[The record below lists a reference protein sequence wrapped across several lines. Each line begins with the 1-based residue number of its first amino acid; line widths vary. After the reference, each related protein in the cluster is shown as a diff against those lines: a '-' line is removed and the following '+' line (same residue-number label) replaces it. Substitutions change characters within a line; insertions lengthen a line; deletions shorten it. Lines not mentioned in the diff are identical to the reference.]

1 MAREKGTG
9 SLQLEKSGR
18 WTMRVGIKGKRYS
31 RSTRTTDREKA
42 EKFLERFLSPL
53 GLGSRRLPLA
63 DVWLEYVKSPDRRD
77 LAQSTLNAKRLVWMD
92 FARWMEHRHLEI
104 GNLAEV
110 THEAIAEYLACIR
123 AEVCASTYNARI
135 CVLREIFHVL
145 AAKAGLVDD
154 PWDGVRLH
162 ADDCHSRRELTLDEI
177 ERLMKAATKAGG
189 EWKRLFTIGIYT
201 GLRLGDC
208 CCLAWNSVNLE
219 RGVIQLI
226 PTKTRKH
233 AHGQPVTI
241 PIHPQLKAELEIA
254 LARDHE
260 RRACAAAASQPD
272 LTHCDDGLGGDAS
285 AVVAPH
291 QEASGLPHSP
301 DTNARLRET
310 RKDTNKAFSASAFV
324 NPTLADY
331 YKNSK
336 WRISR
341 GLELIFKAA
350 HIETSVKI
358 EGRRTRTPEATF
370 HSLRHTFVSLAAN
383 AGVPLPVVQS
393 IVGHSSTAMTRH
405 YYHENEDVLRQAVA
419 AIPAIGSLS
428 TRSTCST
435 RLSRQTA
442 PATHSS
448 QLITRNSK
456 RGASVPARLRRLD
469 KYLAQGLITQEE
481 HDIQRTR
488 ILGEL

>member
-77 LAQSTLNAKRLVWMD
+77 LAPSTLNAKRLI
-92 FARWMEHRHLEI
+92 WMEFAHWMERHHLEI
-104 GNLAEV
+104 GQLAEV

-135 CVLREIFHVL
+135 CVLREIFRVL
-145 AAKAGLVDD
+145 SPKAGLVDD
-154 PWDGVRLH
+154 PWEGVRLH
-162 ADDCHSRRELTLDEI
+162 ADDCHSRRELTLDEVG
-177 ERLMKAATKAGG
+177 RLMQAAAKAGG
-189 EWKRLFTIGIYT
+189 EWKRLFTLGLYT

-241 PIHPQLKAELEIA
+241 PIHPQLLTELQGNG
-254 LARDHE
+254 E
-260 RRACAAAASQPD
+260 RGMGNGER
-272 LTHCDDGLGGDAS
+272 GMGNGK
-285 AVVAPH
+285 
-291 QEASGLPHSP
+291 LP
-301 DTNARLRET
+301 TGQ
-310 RKDTNKAFSASAFV
+310 FV
-324 NPTLADY
+324 NPTLADW

-336 WRISR
+336 WRIGH

-350 HIETSVKI
+350 HIETSVRI

-405 YYHENEDVLRQAVA
+405 YYHANEDALRRAVS
-419 AIPAIGSLS
+419 AIPAIGERGMGNGERGMGNGE
-428 TRSTCST
+428 RSGMGTGFSD
-435 RLSRQTA
+435 RIKSDGA
-442 PATHSS
+442 E
-448 QLITRNSK
+448 K
-456 RGASVPARLRRLD
+456 RGRSASVPARLRRLD
-469 KYLAQGLITQEE
+469 KYLARGLITREE
-481 HDIQRTR
+481 HAAQRVR
-488 ILGEL
+488 ILDEL

>member
-1 MAREKGTG
+1 MAREKGMG

-77 LAQSTLNAKRLVWMD
+77 LAPSTLNAKRLVWMD
-92 FARWMEHRHLEI
+92 FARWMEHHHLEI

-154 PWDGVRLH
+154 PWEGVRLH

-177 ERLMKAATKAGG
+177 ERLMKAAAKAGG

-241 PIHPQLKAELEIA
+241 PIHPQLHAELEAA

-260 RRACAAAASQPD
+260 RRACAAAA
-272 LTHCDDGLGGDAS
+272 
-285 AVVAPH
+285 
-291 QEASGLPHSP
+291 
-301 DTNARLRET
+301 
-310 RKDTNKAFSASAFV
+310 FV
-324 NPTLADY
+324 NPTLADW

-336 WRISR
+336 WRISH

-405 YYHENEDVLRQAVA
+405 YYHENEEMLRQAVA
-419 AIPAIGSLS
+419 AIPAVGERGMGNGEQEGRALSRPRIGSIGSGRGGKLGG
-428 TRSTCST
+428 
-435 RLSRQTA
+435 
-442 PATHSS
+442 SS
-448 QLITRNSK
+448 IEQ
-456 RGASVPARLRRLD
+456 RLRQLEKLRR
-469 KYLAQGLITQEE
+469 KSLISDEE
-481 HDIQRTR
+481 YTSTRTR
-488 ILGEL
+488 ILAEI

>member
-77 LAQSTLNAKRLVWMD
+77 LASSTLNAKRLVWME
-92 FARWMEHRHLEI
+92 FARWMEHHHLEI

-123 AEVCASTYNARI
+123 VDVCASTYNGRI

-145 AAKAGLVDD
+145 AEKAGLVDD

-177 ERLMKAATKAGG
+177 ERLMKAAAKAGD

-241 PIHPQLKAELEIA
+241 PIHPQLKAELSTPILESSST
-254 LARDHE
+254 RSTCST
-260 RRACAAAASQPD
+260 R
-272 LTHCDDGLGGDAS
+272 
-285 AVVAPH
+285 
-291 QEASGLPHSP
+291 LPSI
-301 DTNARLRET
+301 
-310 RKDTNKAFSASAFV
+310 FV
-324 NPTLADY
+324 NPMLADY

-336 WRISR
+336 WRISH

-405 YYHENEDVLRQAVA
+405 YYHENEEVLRQAVA
-419 AIPAIGSLS
+419 AIPSLDDLKGGKFTCKPSVVLPPLQSAQTIEQRLRQLEKLRRKSLVSEEEYNS
-428 TRSTCST
+428 TR
-435 RLSRQTA
+435 
-442 PATHSS
+442 
-448 QLITRNSK
+448 N
-456 RGASVPARLRRLD
+456 
-469 KYLAQGLITQEE
+469 
-481 HDIQRTR
+481 R
-488 ILGEL
+488 ILAEI

>member
-1 MAREKGTG
+1 
-9 SLQLEKSGR
+9 
-18 WTMRVGIKGKRYS
+18 
-31 RSTRTTDREKA
+31 
-42 EKFLERFLSPL
+42 
-53 GLGSRRLPLA
+53 
-63 DVWLEYVKSPDRRD
+63 
-77 LAQSTLNAKRLVWMD
+77 
-92 FARWMEHRHLEI
+92 
-104 GNLAEV
+104 
-110 THEAIAEYLACIR
+110 
-123 AEVCASTYNARI
+123 
-135 CVLREIFHVL
+135 
-145 AAKAGLVDD
+145 
-154 PWDGVRLH
+154 
-162 ADDCHSRRELTLDEI
+162 
-177 ERLMKAATKAGG
+177 MKAATKAGG
-189 EWKRLFTIGIYT
+189 EWKRLFTIGLYT

-241 PIHPQLKAELEIA
+241 PIHPQLKAELSTPILEFT
-254 LARDHE
+254 RSTCST
-260 RRACAAAASQPD
+260 R
-272 LTHCDDGLGGDAS
+272 
-285 AVVAPH
+285 
-291 QEASGLPHSP
+291 LPSP
-301 DTNARLRET
+301 L
-310 RKDTNKAFSASAFV
+310 V
-324 NPTLADY
+324 NPTLADW

-405 YYHENEDVLRQAVA
+405 YYHENEEVLRQAVA
-419 AIPAIGSLS
+419 AIPTIGSLS

-435 RLSRQTA
+435 RLPAA
-442 PATHSS
+442 PATPNS
-448 QLITRNSK
+448 QLTTHNSK
-456 RGASVPARLRRLD
+456 RGASVPARLKRLD
-469 KYLAQGLITQEE
+469 KYLTQGLITKEE
-481 HDIQRTR
+481 HAFQRTR

>member
-1 MAREKGTG
+1 MAREKGMG

-77 LAQSTLNAKRLVWMD
+77 LAPSTLNAKRLIWME
-92 FARWMEHRHLEI
+92 FARWMEHHHLEI

-154 PWDGVRLH
+154 PWEGVRLH

-177 ERLMKAATKAGG
+177 ERLMKAAAKAGV

-241 PIHPQLKAELEIA
+241 PIHPQLLAELRGNGE
-254 LARDHE
+254 HE
-260 RRACAAAASQPD
+260 K
-272 LTHCDDGLGGDAS
+272 GM
-285 AVVAPH
+285 
-291 QEASGLPHSP
+291 
-301 DTNARLRET
+301 
-310 RKDTNKAFSASAFV
+310 FV
-324 NPTLADY
+324 NPTLAEY
-331 YKNSK
+331 YKKNK
-336 WRISR
+336 WRISH

-370 HSLRHTFVSLAAN
+370 HSLRHTFVSSAAN
-383 AGVPLPVVQS
+383 AGVPLPVVAS

-405 YYHENEDVLRQAVA
+405 YYHENEEMLRQAVA
-419 AIPAIGSLS
+419 AIPSLDDLKGSKSGSKPSNSILQPPRSAQTVEQRLRQLEKLKRKSLISEEEYAS
-428 TRSTCST
+428 TRS
-435 RLSRQTA
+435 
-442 PATHSS
+442 
-448 QLITRNSK
+448 
-456 RGASVPARLRRLD
+456 
-469 KYLAQGLITQEE
+469 
-481 HDIQRTR
+481 R
-488 ILGEL
+488 ILAEI

>member
-1 MAREKGTG
+1 MAREKGMG

-77 LAQSTLNAKRLVWMD
+77 LAQSTLNSKRLVWMD
-92 FARWMEHRHLEI
+92 FARWMEHHHLEI

-154 PWDGVRLH
+154 PWEGVRLH

-177 ERLMKAATKAGG
+177 ERLMKSATKAGG

-233 AHGQPVTI
+233 AHGHPVTI
-241 PIHPQLKAELEIA
+241 PIHPQLLAELRGIGE
-254 LARDHE
+254 HE
-260 RRACAAAASQPD
+260 K
-272 LTHCDDGLGGDAS
+272 GM
-285 AVVAPH
+285 
-291 QEASGLPHSP
+291 
-301 DTNARLRET
+301 
-310 RKDTNKAFSASAFV
+310 FV
-324 NPTLADY
+324 NPTLAEY
-331 YKNSK
+331 YKKNK
-336 WRISR
+336 WRISH

-405 YYHENEDVLRQAVA
+405 YYHENEEMLRQAVA
-419 AIPAIGSLS
+419 AIPAVGERGMGNGEQEGRALSRPRIGSIGSGRGGKLGG
-428 TRSTCST
+428 
-435 RLSRQTA
+435 
-442 PATHSS
+442 SS
-448 QLITRNSK
+448 IEQ
-456 RGASVPARLRRLD
+456 RLRQLEKLRR
-469 KYLAQGLITQEE
+469 KSLISDEE
-481 HDIQRTR
+481 YTSTRTR
-488 ILGEL
+488 ILAEI

>member
-92 FARWMEHRHLEI
+92 FARWMEHHHLEI

-145 AAKAGLVDD
+145 SEKAGLVDD
-154 PWDGVRLH
+154 PWEGVRLH

-177 ERLMKAATKAGG
+177 ERLMKAAAKAGG

-241 PIHPQLKAELEIA
+241 PIHPQLHAELEA
-254 LARDHE
+254 AQARDHE
-260 RRACAAAASQPD
+260 RRACAAAA
-272 LTHCDDGLGGDAS
+272 
-285 AVVAPH
+285 
-291 QEASGLPHSP
+291 
-301 DTNARLRET
+301 
-310 RKDTNKAFSASAFV
+310 FV
-324 NPTLADY
+324 NPTLADW

-336 WRISR
+336 WRISH

-350 HIETSVKI
+350 HIETSVRI

-405 YYHENEDVLRQAVA
+405 YYHENEEMLRQAVA
-419 AIPAIGSLS
+419 AIPAVGERGMGNGEQEGRALSRPRIGSIGSGRGGKLG
-428 TRSTCST
+428 
-435 RLSRQTA
+435 
-442 PATHSS
+442 SS
-448 QLITRNSK
+448 SIEQ
-456 RGASVPARLRRLD
+456 RLRQLEKLRR
-469 KYLAQGLITQEE
+469 KSLISDEE
-481 HDIQRTR
+481 YTSTRTR
-488 ILGEL
+488 ILAEI

>member
-1 MAREKGTG
+1 MAREKGMG

-77 LAQSTLNAKRLVWMD
+77 LAQSTLNAKRLVWME
-92 FARWMEHRHLEI
+92 FARWMEHHHLEV

-110 THEAIAEYLACIR
+110 THEAVAEYLACIR

-154 PWDGVRLH
+154 PWEGVRLH

-189 EWKRLFTIGIYT
+189 EWKRLFTIGLYT

-226 PTKTRKH
+226 PKKTRKH

-241 PIHPQLKAELEIA
+241 PIHPQLKAELSTPISESTSTRSTCSTR
-254 LARDHE
+254 L
-260 RRACAAAASQPD
+260 S
-272 LTHCDDGLGGDAS
+272 
-285 AVVAPH
+285 
-291 QEASGLPHSP
+291 SP
-301 DTNARLRET
+301 
-310 RKDTNKAFSASAFV
+310 FV
-324 NPTLADY
+324 NPILADY
-331 YKNSK
+331 YKNNK
-336 WRISR
+336 WRISH

-405 YYHENEDVLRQAVA
+405 YYHENEDVLRRAVA
-419 AIPAIGSLS
+419 AIPAIGERGMGNGG
-428 TRSTCST
+428 RSGMGTG
-435 RLSRQTA
+435 
-442 PATHSS
+442 SS
-448 QLITRNSK
+448 DRINKIDRIKGERERS
-456 RGASVPARLRRLD
+456 ASVPARLKRLD

-481 HDIQRTR
+481 HDTQRAR
-488 ILGEL
+488 ILAEL

>member
-77 LAQSTLNAKRLVWMD
+77 LASSTLNAKRLVWME
-92 FARWMEHRHLEI
+92 FARWMEHHHLEF

-154 PWDGVRLH
+154 PWEGVRLH
-162 ADDCHSRRELTLDEI
+162 ADDCHSRRELTIDEL
-177 ERLMKAATKAGG
+177 ERLIKSATKAGDM
-189 EWKRLFTIGIYT
+189 WRRLFTIGMYT

-241 PIHPQLKAELEIA
+241 PIHPQLHAELSTPIPESPST
-254 LARDHE
+254 RSTCST
-260 RRACAAAASQPD
+260 R
-272 LTHCDDGLGGDAS
+272 
-285 AVVAPH
+285 
-291 QEASGLPHSP
+291 LPSP
-301 DTNARLRET
+301 
-310 RKDTNKAFSASAFV
+310 FV
-324 NPTLADY
+324 NPTLADW

-336 WRISR
+336 WRISH

-350 HIETSVKI
+350 HIETSIRI

-405 YYHENEDVLRQAVA
+405 YYHENEEVLRQAVA
-419 AIPAIGSLS
+419 AIPTIGSLS

-435 RLSRQTA
+435 RLPAA
-442 PATHSS
+442 PATHNS
-448 QLITRNSK
+448 QLTTHNSK
-456 RGASVPARLRRLD
+456 RGASVPARLKRLD
-469 KYLAQGLITQEE
+469 KYLAQGLITRDE
-481 HDIQRTR
+481 HSAQRER

>member
-1 MAREKGTG
+1 MAREKGMG

-77 LAQSTLNAKRLVWMD
+77 LAPSTLNAKRLVWMD
-92 FARWMEHRHLEI
+92 FARWMEHHHLEI

-145 AAKAGLVDD
+145 AARAGLVDD
-154 PWDGVRLH
+154 PWEGVRLH

-177 ERLMKAATKAGG
+177 ERLMKAAAKAGS

-260 RRACAAAASQPD
+260 RRACAAAA
-272 LTHCDDGLGGDAS
+272 
-285 AVVAPH
+285 
-291 QEASGLPHSP
+291 
-301 DTNARLRET
+301 
-310 RKDTNKAFSASAFV
+310 FV
-324 NPTLADY
+324 NPTLADW

-336 WRISR
+336 WRISH

-405 YYHENEDVLRQAVA
+405 YYHENEEVLRQAVA
-419 AIPAIGSLS
+419 AIPTIGSLS

-435 RLSRQTA
+435 RLSAA

-456 RGASVPARLRRLD
+456 RSASVPARLRRLD
-469 KYLAQGLITQEE
+469 KYLAQGLITRDE
-481 HDIQRTR
+481 HSAQRER

>member
-9 SLQLEKSGR
+9 SLQREKSGR
-18 WTMRVGIKGKRYS
+18 WTMRVCIKGKRYS

-77 LAQSTLNAKRLVWMD
+77 LAPSTLNAKRLIWME
-92 FARWMEHRHLEI
+92 FAGWMEHHHLEI
-104 GNLAEV
+104 GHLAEIS
-110 THEAIAEYLACIR
+110 HETIAEYLACIR

-135 CVLREIFHVL
+135 CVLREIFRVL
-145 AAKAGLVDD
+145 SARAGLGDD
-154 PWDGVRLH
+154 PWEGVRLH
-162 ADDCHSRRELTLDEI
+162 TDDCHSRRELTLDEVG
-177 ERLMKAATKAGG
+177 RLMQAATKAGG
-189 EWKRLFTIGIYT
+189 EWKRLFTLGIYT

-208 CCLAWNSVNLE
+208 CRLAWTSVNLE
-219 RGVIQLI
+219 RGVIQLV

-241 PIHPQLKAELEIA
+241 PIHPQLKAELSTPVPE
-254 LARDHE
+254 
-260 RRACAAAASQPD
+260 
-272 LTHCDDGLGGDAS
+272 
-285 AVVAPH
+285 
-291 QEASGLPHSP
+291 
-301 DTNARLRET
+301 
-310 RKDTNKAFSASAFV
+310 SASARSACSACLPSPFV
-324 NPTLADY
+324 IPTLADY
-331 YKNSK
+331 YQNSK
-336 WRISR
+336 WRVSR

-405 YYHENEDVLRQAVA
+405 YYHENEEALRQAVA
-419 AIPAIGSLS
+419 AIPAIGE
-428 TRSTCST
+428 RGMGNGE
-435 RLSRQTA
+435 R
-442 PATHSS
+442 
-448 QLITRNSK
+448 
-456 RGASVPARLRRLD
+456 RGAGFPNRMNRDGIKNEGTGTRARSAGVPARLKRLD
-469 KYLAQGLITQEE
+469 KYLERGLITPEE
-481 HDIQRTR
+481 RAVQRAR

>member
-77 LAQSTLNAKRLVWMD
+77 LAPSTLNSKRLVWME
-92 FARWMEHRHLEI
+92 FARWMEHHHLEI
-104 GNLAEV
+104 GNLAEIS
-110 THEAIAEYLACIR
+110 HEAIAEYLACIR

-145 AAKAGLVDD
+145 AARAGLVDD
-154 PWDGVRLH
+154 PWEGVRLH

-177 ERLMKAATKAGG
+177 EELMKAATKAGG
-189 EWKRLFTIGIYT
+189 EWRRLFTIGIYT

-208 CCLAWNSVNLE
+208 CRLAWNSVNLE

-241 PIHPQLKAELEIA
+241 PIHPQLKAEL
-254 LARDHE
+254 
-260 RRACAAAASQPD
+260 S
-272 LTHCDDGLGGDAS
+272 
-285 AVVAPH
+285 
-291 QEASGLPHSP
+291 SP
-301 DTNARLRET
+301 IPESPST
-310 RKDTNKAFSASAFV
+310 RPSCSTWLSSSFV
-324 NPTLADY
+324 NPTLADW

-350 HIETSVKI
+350 HIETSVRI

-405 YYHENEDVLRQAVA
+405 YYHENEEMLRQAVA
-419 AIPAIGSLS
+419 AIPAIGKREEFSDRIDRIDRIKNEGAGNA
-428 TRSTCST
+428 TTYDCKRSGS
-435 RLSRQTA
+435 
-442 PATHSS
+442 
-448 QLITRNSK
+448 I
-456 RGASVPARLRRLD
+456 PARLRRLD
-469 KYLAQGLITQEE
+469 KYLAEGVITQGE
-481 HDIQRTR
+481 HAVQRAR
-488 ILGEL
+488 ILAEL

>member
-1 MAREKGTG
+1 MAREKGMG

-92 FARWMEHRHLEI
+92 FARWMEHHHLEI

-154 PWDGVRLH
+154 PWEGVRLH

-241 PIHPQLKAELEIA
+241 PIHPQLHAELEAA

-260 RRACAAAASQPD
+260 RRACAAAA
-272 LTHCDDGLGGDAS
+272 
-285 AVVAPH
+285 
-291 QEASGLPHSP
+291 
-301 DTNARLRET
+301 
-310 RKDTNKAFSASAFV
+310 FV
-324 NPTLADY
+324 NPTLADW

-336 WRISR
+336 WRISH

-405 YYHENEDVLRQAVA
+405 YYHENEEMLRQAVA
-419 AIPAIGSLS
+419 AIPSLDDLKGSKSGSKPSNSILQHPRSAQTVEQRLRQLEKLRRKSLISEEEYAS
-428 TRSTCST
+428 TRS
-435 RLSRQTA
+435 
-442 PATHSS
+442 
-448 QLITRNSK
+448 
-456 RGASVPARLRRLD
+456 
-469 KYLAQGLITQEE
+469 
-481 HDIQRTR
+481 R
-488 ILGEL
+488 ILAEI

>member
-77 LAQSTLNAKRLVWMD
+77 LAQSTLNAKRLVWME
-92 FARWMEHRHLEI
+92 FARWMEHHHLEI

-154 PWDGVRLH
+154 PWEGVRLH

-177 ERLMKAATKAGG
+177 ERLMKAAAKAGV

-241 PIHPQLKAELEIA
+241 PIHPQLLAELRGNGE
-254 LARDHE
+254 HE
-260 RRACAAAASQPD
+260 K
-272 LTHCDDGLGGDAS
+272 GM
-285 AVVAPH
+285 
-291 QEASGLPHSP
+291 
-301 DTNARLRET
+301 
-310 RKDTNKAFSASAFV
+310 FV
-324 NPTLADY
+324 NPTLAEY
-331 YKNSK
+331 YKKNK
-336 WRISR
+336 WRISH

-370 HSLRHTFVSLAAN
+370 HSLRHTFVSSAAN
-383 AGVPLPVVQS
+383 AGVPLPVVAS

-405 YYHENEDVLRQAVA
+405 YYHENEEMLRQAVA
-419 AIPAIGSLS
+419 AIPSLDDLKGSKSGSKPSNSILQPPRSAQTVEQRLRQLEKLKRKSLISEEEYAS
-428 TRSTCST
+428 TRS
-435 RLSRQTA
+435 
-442 PATHSS
+442 
-448 QLITRNSK
+448 
-456 RGASVPARLRRLD
+456 
-469 KYLAQGLITQEE
+469 
-481 HDIQRTR
+481 R
-488 ILGEL
+488 ILAEI

>member
-77 LAQSTLNAKRLVWMD
+77 LAQSTLNAKRLVWME
-92 FARWMEHRHLEI
+92 FARWMEHHHLEI

-154 PWDGVRLH
+154 PWEGVRLH

-177 ERLMKAATKAGG
+177 ERLMKAATKAGD
-189 EWKRLFTIGIYT
+189 EWKRLFTIGLYT

-241 PIHPQLKAELEIA
+241 PIHPQLHAELEAA

-260 RRACAAAASQPD
+260 RRACAAAA
-272 LTHCDDGLGGDAS
+272 
-285 AVVAPH
+285 
-291 QEASGLPHSP
+291 
-301 DTNARLRET
+301 
-310 RKDTNKAFSASAFV
+310 FV
-324 NPTLADY
+324 NPTLADW

-336 WRISR
+336 WRISH

-350 HIETSVKI
+350 HIETSVRI

-405 YYHENEDVLRQAVA
+405 YYHENEEVLRQAVA

-435 RLSRQTA
+435 RLPAA
-442 PATHSS
+442 PATHNS
-448 QLITRNSK
+448 QLTTHNSK
-456 RGASVPARLRRLD
+456 RCASVPARLKRLD
-469 KYLAQGLITQEE
+469 KYLAQGLITRDE
-481 HDIQRTR
+481 HSAQRER

>member
-77 LAQSTLNAKRLVWMD
+77 LAPSTLNAKRLIWME
-92 FARWMEHRHLEI
+92 FARWMERHHLEI
-104 GNLAEV
+104 GQLAEV

-135 CVLREIFHVL
+135 CVLREIFRVL
-145 AAKAGLVDD
+145 SPKAGLVDD
-154 PWDGVRLH
+154 PWEGVRLH
-162 ADDCHSRRELTLDEI
+162 ADDCHSRRELTLDEVG
-177 ERLMKAATKAGG
+177 RLMQAAAKAGG
-189 EWKRLFTIGIYT
+189 EWKRLFTLGLYT

-208 CCLAWNSVNLE
+208 CRLAWTSVNLE
-219 RGVIQLI
+219 RSVIQLI

-241 PIHPQLKAELEIA
+241 PIHPQLLTELQGNG
-254 LARDHE
+254 E
-260 RRACAAAASQPD
+260 R
-272 LTHCDDGLGGDAS
+272 GMGNGK
-285 AVVAPH
+285 
-291 QEASGLPHSP
+291 LP
-301 DTNARLRET
+301 TGQ
-310 RKDTNKAFSASAFV
+310 FV
-324 NPTLADY
+324 NPTLADW

-336 WRISR
+336 WRIGH

-350 HIETSVKI
+350 HIETSVRI

-405 YYHENEDVLRQAVA
+405 YYHANEDALRRAVS
-419 AIPAIGSLS
+419 AIPAIGERGMGNGERGMGNGE
-428 TRSTCST
+428 RSGMGRGFSD
-435 RLSRQTA
+435 SINKIKSDGA
-442 PATHSS
+442 E
-448 QLITRNSK
+448 K
-456 RGASVPARLRRLD
+456 RGRSASVPARLRRLG

-481 HDIQRTR
+481 HDVQRAR
-488 ILGEL
+488 ILAEL

>member
-1 MAREKGTG
+1 MAREKGMG

-77 LAQSTLNAKRLVWMD
+77 LAPSTLNAKRLVWMD
-92 FARWMEHRHLEI
+92 FARWMEHHHLEI

-154 PWDGVRLH
+154 PWEGVRLH

-254 LARDHE
+254 LVSDHE
-260 RRACAAAASQPD
+260 RRACAAAA
-272 LTHCDDGLGGDAS
+272 
-285 AVVAPH
+285 
-291 QEASGLPHSP
+291 
-301 DTNARLRET
+301 
-310 RKDTNKAFSASAFV
+310 FV
-324 NPTLADY
+324 NPTLADW
-331 YKNSK
+331 YKTSK
-336 WRISR
+336 WRISH

-419 AIPAIGSLS
+419 AIPAIGTGAAAVPPVALPSLG
-428 TRSTCST
+428 TTVTPPRAVP
-435 RLSRQTA
+435 RQ
-442 PATHSS
+442 
-448 QLITRNSK
+448 
-456 RGASVPARLRRLD
+456 GGVPARLKRLD
-469 KYLAQGLITQEE
+469 KYLAQGLITQDEYSA
-481 HDIQRTR
+481 QRAR
-488 ILGEL
+488 ILAEL

>member
-1 MAREKGTG
+1 MAREKGMG
-9 SLQLEKSGR
+9 SLQREKSGR

-77 LAQSTLNAKRLVWMD
+77 LAPSTLNAKRLVWMD
-92 FARWMEHRHLEI
+92 FARWMEHHHLEI

-154 PWDGVRLH
+154 PWEGVRLH

-254 LARDHE
+254 LVSDHE
-260 RRACAAAASQPD
+260 RRACAAAA
-272 LTHCDDGLGGDAS
+272 
-285 AVVAPH
+285 
-291 QEASGLPHSP
+291 
-301 DTNARLRET
+301 
-310 RKDTNKAFSASAFV
+310 FV
-324 NPTLADY
+324 NPTLADW
-331 YKNSK
+331 YKTSK
-336 WRISR
+336 WRISH

-383 AGVPLPVVQS
+383 AGVPLPVVQA

-419 AIPAIGSLS
+419 AIPAIGTGAAAVPPVALPSLG
-428 TRSTCST
+428 TTVTPPRAVP
-435 RLSRQTA
+435 RQ
-442 PATHSS
+442 
-448 QLITRNSK
+448 
-456 RGASVPARLRRLD
+456 GGVPARLKRLD
-469 KYLAQGLITQEE
+469 KYLAQGLITQDEYSA
-481 HDIQRTR
+481 QRAR
-488 ILGEL
+488 ILAEL

>member
-77 LAQSTLNAKRLVWMD
+77 LASSTLNAKRLVWME
-92 FARWMEHRHLEI
+92 FARWMEHHHLEI

-154 PWDGVRLH
+154 PWEGVRLH

-177 ERLMKAATKAGG
+177 ERLMKAAAKAGG

-233 AHGQPVTI
+233 AQGQPVTI
-241 PIHPQLKAELEIA
+241 PIHPQLHAELEAA

-260 RRACAAAASQPD
+260 RRACAAAA
-272 LTHCDDGLGGDAS
+272 
-285 AVVAPH
+285 
-291 QEASGLPHSP
+291 
-301 DTNARLRET
+301 
-310 RKDTNKAFSASAFV
+310 FV
-324 NPTLADY
+324 NPTLADW

-336 WRISR
+336 WRISH

-405 YYHENEDVLRQAVA
+405 YYHENEEMLRQAVA
-419 AIPAIGSLS
+419 AIPAVGERGMGNGEQEGRALSRPRIGSIGSGRGGKLGG
-428 TRSTCST
+428 
-435 RLSRQTA
+435 
-442 PATHSS
+442 SS
-448 QLITRNSK
+448 IEQ
-456 RGASVPARLRRLD
+456 RLRQLEKLRR
-469 KYLAQGLITQEE
+469 KSLISDEE
-481 HDIQRTR
+481 YTSTRTR
-488 ILGEL
+488 ILAEI

>member
-1 MAREKGTG
+1 MAREKGMG

-77 LAQSTLNAKRLVWMD
+77 LAPSTLNAKRLVWME
-92 FARWMEHRHLEI
+92 FARWMEHHHLEI

-145 AAKAGLVDD
+145 AARAGLVDD
-154 PWDGVRLH
+154 PWEGVRLH

-177 ERLMKAATKAGG
+177 ERLMKAATKAGA

-241 PIHPQLKAELEIA
+241 PIHPSLAEE
-254 LARDHE
+254 LAMAKE
-260 RRACAAAASQPD
+260 VG
-272 LTHCDDGLGGDAS
+272 DGKRE
-285 AVVAPH
+285 AV
-291 QEASGLPHSP
+291 S
-301 DTNARLRET
+301 DRINRI
-310 RKDTNKAFSASAFV
+310 NKIESVENGSVRGVYV
-324 NPTLADY
+324 NPTLADW

-336 WRISR
+336 WRISH

-350 HIETSVKI
+350 HIETSVRI

-419 AIPAIGSLS
+419 AIPAIGERGMGNEEWSGGGTGS
-428 TRSTCST
+428 SDRINKIDRIKGERERS
-435 RLSRQTA
+435 
-442 PATHSS
+442 
-448 QLITRNSK
+448 
-456 RGASVPARLRRLD
+456 ASVPARLKRLE

-481 HDIQRTR
+481 HDIQRAR
-488 ILGEL
+488 ILAEL

>member
-1 MAREKGTG
+1 MARDKGTG
-9 SLQLEKSGR
+9 SLQREKSGR

-77 LAQSTLNAKRLVWMD
+77 LAPSTLNAKRLVWMD
-92 FARWMEHRHLEI
+92 FARWMEHHHLEI

-145 AAKAGLVDD
+145 AAKARLVDD
-154 PWDGVRLH
+154 PWEGVRLH

-189 EWKRLFTIGIYT
+189 EWKRLFTIGLYT

-233 AHGQPVTI
+233 THGQPVTI
-241 PIHPQLKAELEIA
+241 PIHPQLLAELQGNGE
-254 LARDHE
+254 
-260 RRACAAAASQPD
+260 P
-272 LTHCDDGLGGDAS
+272 GKGM
-285 AVVAPH
+285 
-291 QEASGLPHSP
+291 
-301 DTNARLRET
+301 
-310 RKDTNKAFSASAFV
+310 FV

-331 YKNSK
+331 YKKNK
-336 WRISR
+336 WRISH

-350 HIETSVKI
+350 HIETSVRL

-405 YYHENEDVLRQAVA
+405 YYHENEEALRQAVA
-419 AIPAIGSLS
+419 AIPAIGTGSAVVPPVAHPSLR
-428 TRSTCST
+428 TPVAPPRPVP
-435 RLSRQTA
+435 RQ
-442 PATHSS
+442 SG
-448 QLITRNSK
+448 I
-456 RGASVPARLRRLD
+456 PARLKRLD
-469 KYLAQGLITQEE
+469 TYLARGLITPDE
-481 HDIQRTR
+481 HAAQRAR
-488 ILGEL
+488 ILAEL

>member
-77 LAQSTLNAKRLVWMD
+77 LAQSTLNAKRLVWME
-92 FARWMEHRHLEI
+92 FARWMEHHHLEI

-154 PWDGVRLH
+154 PWEGLRLH
-162 ADDCHSRRELTLDEI
+162 ADDCHSRRELTLDEL
-177 ERLMKAATKAGG
+177 ERLLKAATKAGN
-189 EWKRLFTIGIYT
+189 EWRRLFVVGIYT

-208 CCLAWNSVNLE
+208 CCLRWDSVNLE
-219 RGVIQLI
+219 RGVIQLV

-241 PIHPQLKAELEIA
+241 PIHPQLHAELEAA

-260 RRACAAAASQPD
+260 RRACAAAA
-272 LTHCDDGLGGDAS
+272 
-285 AVVAPH
+285 
-291 QEASGLPHSP
+291 
-301 DTNARLRET
+301 
-310 RKDTNKAFSASAFV
+310 FV
-324 NPTLADY
+324 NPTISDY

-336 WRISR
+336 WRVSH

-350 HIETSVKI
+350 HIETSIRI

-383 AGVPLPVVQS
+383 AGVPLPVVAS

-405 YYHENEDVLRQAVA
+405 YYHENEEMLRQAVA
-419 AIPAIGSLS
+419 AIPAIGMREEFLDRINKIDRIKNDGAEKRK
-428 TRSTCST
+428 RS
-435 RLSRQTA
+435 
-442 PATHSS
+442 
-448 QLITRNSK
+448 
-456 RGASVPARLRRLD
+456 ASVPARLKRLD
-469 KYLAQGLITQEE
+469 KYLAQGLITQDE
-481 HDIQRTR
+481 HAAQRAR
-488 ILGEL
+488 ILAEL